1 MKIIVSRSAKQSCS
15 WFFYHLP
22 HNNKLPTSSDS
33 VSCCFSFCIVN
44 PVLVRTHSNSLSTAS
59 SRLDRLWYHRETT
72 ACSSNDKRWL
82 EKKHWYCHHTASE
95 IFQLQ
100 TWLWFGHKLKEKV
113 SGNICYS
120 LTGTQHLS
128 APPCFPTT
136 TWSRQSSE
144 HPGSLHSVLP
154 WHKSPAAAA
163 VCQWEEQPRDKWP
176 GEHKPLMRP
185 EGCHMNT
192 CKESNRQNLYYLEVL
207 INSFISPG
215 ALKMCVLWSFPG
227 KCTICFPKW
236 FKVT

>member
-1 MKIIVSRSAKQSCS
+1 MKIIGSRSAKQSCS

-22 HNNKLPTSSDS
+22 HNKKLPTSSDS
-33 VSCCFSFCIVN
+33 VSRCFSFCIVN

-128 APPCFPTT
+128 APPPASPPLPGVGRAQSIQEVFTQCCPDTSHRLLQQCANERSSLRT
-136 TWSRQSSE
+136 SDQGNTSLWCGQKAVTWTPANNQIDKICIIWKFLSIHSFL
-144 HPGSLHSVLP
+144 PGP
-154 WHKSPAAAA
+154 
-163 VCQWEEQPRDKWP
+163 
-176 GEHKPLMRP
+176 
-185 EGCHMNT
+185 
-192 CKESNRQNLYYLEVL
+192 
-207 INSFISPG
+207 
-215 ALKMCVLWSFPG
+215 
-227 KCTICFPKW
+227 
-236 FKVT
+236 